1 MLACGTLIAGS
12 ASALV
17 APPYPVLRTTP
28 LLSARHHQVVSL
40 YTPEKQSINL
50 LDGLKQQLLSFQGA
64 EEEKVSASE
73 SSTERSL
80 QPRRNPVDTTRSVDD
95 SEGALWPYQLAML
108 VITACWGAN
117 FAVTSWSLDA
127 LGGDATDGTLFVA
140 ARFLVG
146 AGALVPFLAS
156 ANSMAVCIA
165 GAQVG
170 ALCAAGY
177 AAQSV
182 SLALGTEAGTAAFIC
197 SLQSVVVALGAST
210 KTGGVARQTWLAV
223 ALSIAGVGCLELL
236 HDPSS
241 VALTADVGA
250 DAATAAAAA
259 TGGGASSLLGDV
271 IALGQPLGF
280 GLSYVVLEDAMAKH
294 PEDELPLAA
303 LQCILIAIAAVGAA
317 AIGAHT
323 MPWQLHWEHL
333 LPTVPSSE
341 GAAAAGDWG
350 ATLTRW
356 GVPLAIAYTGLIS
369 TSLTIWLQAKVF
381 KRLPSTDAS
390 IILSSEPLW
399 AVVVA
404 AVLLHAEVGVNT
416 YVGGTLILSA
426 LACNQGLLD
435 GVLAPLLGEGDAEDR
450 KTEA

>member
-1 MLACGTLIAGS
+1 M
-12 ASALV
+12 
-17 APPYPVLRTTP
+17 
-28 LLSARHHQVVSL
+28 
-40 YTPEKQSINL
+40 
-50 LDGLKQQLLSFQGA
+50 
-64 EEEKVSASE
+64 SASE

-223 ALSIAGVGCLELL
+223 ALRSPV
-236 HDPSS
+236 S
-241 VALTADVGA
+241 
-250 DAATAAAAA
+250 AASNCCTTRRASLSLPMSAPTPPRPRPPLRAAARAA
-259 TGGGASSLLGDV
+259 
-271 IALGQPLGF
+271 
-280 GLSYVVLEDAMAKH
+280 
-294 PEDELPLAA
+294 
-303 LQCILIAIAAVGAA
+303 C
-317 AIGAHT
+317 
-323 MPWQLHWEHL
+323 W
-333 LPTVPSSE
+333 
-341 GAAAAGDWG
+341 
-350 ATLTRW
+350 AT
-356 GVPLAIAYTGLIS
+356 
-369 TSLTIWLQAKVF
+369 
-381 KRLPSTDAS
+381 
-390 IILSSEPLW
+390 
-399 AVVVA
+399 
-404 AVLLHAEVGVNT
+404 
-416 YVGGTLILSA
+416 
-426 LACNQGLLD
+426 
-435 GVLAPLLGEGDAEDR
+435 
-450 KTEA
+450 